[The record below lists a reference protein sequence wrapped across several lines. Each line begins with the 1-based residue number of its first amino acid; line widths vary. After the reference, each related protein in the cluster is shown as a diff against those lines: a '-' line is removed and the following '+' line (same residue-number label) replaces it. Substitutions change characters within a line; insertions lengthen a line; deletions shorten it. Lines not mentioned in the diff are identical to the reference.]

1 MDLIKR
7 LEALIEFN
15 TKVRWK
21 EDQLDVT
28 AELQEAVT
36 EIRKLRELVKQLQPT
51 TNVISCWLV

>member
-15 TKVRWK
+15 AKVRWK

-28 AELQEAVT
+28 AELREAVA
-36 EIRKLRELVKQLQPT
+36 EIIKLRELVGQLQST
-51 TNVISCWLV
+51 TNVISCWLA